1 MSRHLVRVPSLAL
14 VLALTIGSTA
24 LADSPTSRS
33 TESLARRAL
42 AANGNE
48 SAKAVAQLR
57 SMGPEGLR
65 VFLET
70 NHKKIEAA
78 LKAIDSGAHLPTGR
92 DQVLAALD
100 SICQQ
105 KDCHASRLYWHTDLD
120 QARSASRASGKPIL
134 SLRLLGRL
142 DEDLSCANSRLFRIT
157 LYANEQVSRLL
168 RERFVLHWQS
178 VRPVPRLTIDFGD
191 GRTMQRTLTGNSI
204 HYVLDTEGNL
214 LEAIPGLYG
223 PAAFLRGLNA
233 GEQVFRQVNSA
244 TQAQR
249 FEVLYKYH
257 RARANAIQVAWYH
270 DTQKLGGTI
279 PEGLKLKEGAEGE
292 ALAVMPIAITKAFSE
307 TNMLRAMIG
316 GAEAL
321 GRVTDE
327 LAWQKIAAM
336 HSADGELDA
345 ASIGLIKRQTQK
357 LFVEGRTSA
366 GSRATFHNLLQKL
379 QASVALDT
387 VRNEYL
393 LRTKLHAWLV
403 RGPRGQDVDAFNEKV
418 YAELFLTPS
427 SDPWLGLLSP
437 EAYTAL
443 ENGGVK

>member
-1 MSRHLVRVPSLAL
+1 MRFKFSALLSLSL
-14 VLALTIGSTA
+14 LIFLTATVFA
-24 LADSPTSRS
+24 TNNAA
-33 TESLARRAL
+33 SLSGNAVSS
-42 AANGNE
+42 NSNE
-48 SAKAVAQLR
+48 SAAAIAELR
-57 SMGPEGLR
+57 AMGPAG
-65 VFLET
+65 
-70 NHKKIEAA
+70 
-78 LKAIDSGAHLPTGR
+78 
-92 DQVLAALD
+92 LAALVQKHRAIID
-100 SICQQ
+100 KQIADPTTASTAEWRRVTTALDEVSQQ
-105 KDCHASRLYWHTDLD
+105 KDSYLSQLYWYTDIGE
-120 QARSASRASGKPIL
+120 AKAAAASSGKPIL
-134 SLRLLGRL
+134 SLRLLGKL
-142 DEDLSCANSRLFRIT
+142 VDEYSCANSRFFRSI
-157 LYANEQVSRLL
+157 LYSNAQISKEL
-168 RERFVLHWQS
+168 RQRFVLHWQT
-178 VRPVPRLTIDFGD
+178 VRAVPRITIDFGD
-191 GRTMQRTLTGNSI
+191 GRKIERTVTGNSI

-223 PAAFLRGLNA
+223 PAAFLRALNA